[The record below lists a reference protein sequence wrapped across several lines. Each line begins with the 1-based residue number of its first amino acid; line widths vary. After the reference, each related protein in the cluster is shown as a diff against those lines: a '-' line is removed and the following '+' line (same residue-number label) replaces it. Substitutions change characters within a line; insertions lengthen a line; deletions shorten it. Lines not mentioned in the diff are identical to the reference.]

1 MKLLTFRPQ
10 GRRSVLPLWG
20 SLVLKQGDSID
31 LQKVVTRLKVTED
44 QAIEILRER
53 ASGYTP
59 AAGYTHA
66 LELVERPD
74 PITPDDVAAP
84 APGIEPAPAIEG
96 EPAAEGE
103 QGPAEI
109 IGRIAQALGVALP
122 GGDVQARTQALRA
135 LVAAPRGLGFKR
147 DVLLAALA
155 VTPIRQPEE
164 GFEPT
169 KGEIL
174 SAIQGWLDT
183 LG

>member
-20 SLVLKQGDSID
+20 SLVLKQGDSVD
-31 LQKVVTRLKVTED
+31 LQKAAARLKVTEA

-74 PITPDDVAAP
+74 PITPDDVAVP
-84 APGIEPAPAIEG
+84 APGIESAPATEG
-96 EPAAEGE
+96 EPAAAVE
-103 QGPAEI
+103 QGPEV

-135 LVAAPRGLGFKR
+135 LVAPPRGLGFKR